1 MGASWLEPQDGVQV
15 AVLTRNGKLESA
27 HQGVVVVSDFAGQ
40 NLFERGNGEAIVF
53 PRSTLKPIQ
62 TIASLKMG
70 ATPSSDHLALSTSSH
85 CGSRDH
91 RGLVQDFLNTYG
103 LDESSLKCPE
113 DWPLGIQE
121 RAELIAQG
129 DGPSRLAMNCSGKH
143 AGFLAT
149 SIQMGLPTDTYLD
162 SSHPLQLT
170 ISETIAEYSGE
181 RPSMTTVDGCGA
193 PLHAISMRGLSKAI
207 AKIASRK
214 TRPEKDLVDA
224 VVEHPWI
231 VDGHGRNNTVTIETL
246 GNIAKIGAEGLVV
259 IGTSEGVAVAVK
271 IIDGSMRATSLVAVE
286 ALKLVGAISDGDH
299 ERLCDILKFD
309 VWGGSMISGGLEVS
323 L

>member
-1 MGASWLEPQDGVQV
+1 MQV
-15 AVLTRNGKLESA
+15 AVLTRHGKLESA
-27 HQGVVVVSDFAGQ
+27 HQGVVVVSDLSGDK
-40 NLFERGNGEAIVF
+40 LFERGNGKAVVF
-53 PRSTLKPIQ
+53 PRSTLKPVQ
-62 TIASLKMG
+62 AIASLQMG
-70 ATPSSDHLALSTSSH
+70 ASLSTEHLALSASSH
-85 CGSRDH
+85 CGSEDH
-91 RGLVQDFLNTYG
+91 RRLVRDFLQTYG
-103 LDESSLKCPE
+103 LEEAHLKCPE
-113 DWPLGIQE
+113 DWPLDISE

-129 DGPSRLAMNCSGKH
+129 EGPSRLAMNCSGKH

-149 SIQMGLPTDTYLD
+149 SIQMGHPTDDYLD
-162 SSHPLQLT
+162 LSHPLQLA

-193 PLHAISMRGLSKAI
+193 PLHAISMQGLSKAI

-214 TRPEKDLVDA
+214 TAFEEELVDA

-231 VDGHGRNNTVTIETL
+231 IDGHGRNNTVTIETL

-271 IIDGSMRATSLVAVE
+271 ILDGSMRATSLVAIE
-286 ALKLVGAISDGDH
+286 ALKLVGAISVRDH
-299 ERLCDILKFD
+299 ERLRDILKIE
-309 VWGGSMISGGLEVS
+309 VLGGSMIAGGLEVS